1 MRLTAAEAL
10 KAIVTQH
17 EPDDIYLF
25 LNDLKRVNKKIRNFK
40 DLGLM

>member
-1 MRLTAAEAL
+1 MAKVL

-25 LNDLKRVNKKIRNFK
+25 LNDLKRVNKKSEILK
-40 DLGLM
+40 ILV